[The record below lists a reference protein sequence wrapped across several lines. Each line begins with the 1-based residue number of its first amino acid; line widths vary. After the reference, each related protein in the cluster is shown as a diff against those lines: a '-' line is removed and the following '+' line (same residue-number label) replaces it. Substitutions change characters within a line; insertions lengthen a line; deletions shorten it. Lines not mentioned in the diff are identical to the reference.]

1 MALPLYSLYGHLR
14 LNRPNVCL
22 LVQVVEGVGVFLDD
36 VDSEFSAHRLHV
48 VVPDVAER
56 LRVRLERQV
65 GDAPTL

>member
-1 MALPLYSLYGHLR
+1 MALPLYTLYVHLR
-14 LNRPNVCL
+14 LKKLNGRL
-22 LVQVVEGVGVFLDD
+22 LVQVVEGVRVFLDD
-36 VDSEFSAHRLHV
+36 VDAEFSAHRLHV